1 MAEKNPAEMPKA
13 RPAAGG
19 SGLPHA
25 PSSTSKLDQGSGRPP
40 SPWSLFRV
48 FFGISAVTIGG
59 GYAMVPVIGRALE
72 NRDWIDEDEFYR
84 LFARAQSFP
93 GPLAFT
99 TALIAGGKLAGAAG
113 AAAAG
118 AGVVLPPFGALVL
131 VGAALGRAGGLPV
144 VKSFLAGAGATV
156 PGLVAA
162 MIWRIARKRS
172 WNALRAISTLVL
184 SVALALLPR
193 LTLPVFLGAAL
204 ILYFAER
211 RCKS

>member
-1 MAEKNPAEMPKA
+1 MSSP
-13 RPAAGG
+13 RPSA
-19 SGLPHA
+19 
-25 PSSTSKLDQGSGRPP
+25 
-40 SPWSLFRV
+40 WSLFRV

-72 NRDWIDEDEFYR
+72 KRGWIDEDEFYR

-99 TALIAGGKLAGAAG
+99 TALIAGRALAGPKG

-118 AGVVLPPFGALVL
+118 AGVVLPPFGALIL
-131 VGAALGRAGGLPV
+131 VGAALGQVGELPAV
-144 VKSFLAGAGATV
+144 QSFLAGAGATV

-162 MIWRIARKRS
+162 MVWRIARKRS
-172 WNALRAISTLVL
+172 WNVLRAISTLGL
-184 SVALALLPR
+184 AVALALLPS
-193 LTLPVFLGAAL
+193 LTLPVFLGAVVV
-204 ILYFAER
+204 LYFAER